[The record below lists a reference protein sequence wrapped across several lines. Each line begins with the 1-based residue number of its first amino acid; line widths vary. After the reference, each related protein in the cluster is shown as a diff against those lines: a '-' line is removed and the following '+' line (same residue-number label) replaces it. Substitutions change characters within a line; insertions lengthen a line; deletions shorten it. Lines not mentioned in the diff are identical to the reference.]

1 MTRYLLTA
9 VAAGCAAGLMFASL
23 LSGAML
29 SVLLAHLAPVPL
41 IVAALGWGPA
51 SALIGAATAG
61 TGIGLGL
68 GFTYCVVFLVSIGL
82 PAFWLGHLA
91 MLAQPGAAAAP
102 SGMNGSSPAPANAL
116 EWYPPGRLLI
126 WIAAIACLTMGGSLL
141 TLGGDYEAITTVLR
155 RGVSRVLMAFK
166 DAMPAADHERL
177 VDTIVLIAPSLATL
191 GSMLSLVFNL
201 WLSGRIV
208 RTSGLLRRPWPD
220 LHRIELPQTAFLALA
235 AALALSFAGGLPG
248 MLAQMA
254 SAVLLAAYTLVG
266 LAVLHF
272 FAQRFGSRWWLVGA
286 YASIVLLQ
294 WWPLLLVAIVG
305 LVDSII
311 GLRKRFGGALPPP
324 LST

>member
-1 MTRYLLTA
+1 MMRYVLTA

-41 IVAALGWGPA
+41 MVAALGWGPV

-68 GFTYCVVFLVSIGL
+68 GFTYCAVFLVSIGL

-91 MLAQPGAAAAP
+91 LLAKPAATQGAH
-102 SGMNGSSPAPANAL
+102 GMNGSSPAPADAL
-116 EWYPPGRLLI
+116 EWYPPGRLLL
-126 WIAAIACLTMGGSLL
+126 WIAAIACLTMAGSLL
-141 TLGGDYEAITTVLR
+141 TLGGDYETITTVLR
-155 RGVSRVLMAFK
+155 RGVSRILAAFK
-166 DAMPAADHERL
+166 DAMPPSEHERL

-220 LHRIELPQTAFLALA
+220 LHRVELPQTAFAALA

-272 FAQRFGSRWWLVGA
+272 FSQRFGGRWWLVGA
-286 YASIVLLQ
+286 YACIVLLQ
-294 WWPLLLVAIVG
+294 WWPLLLVAILG
-305 LVDSII
+305 LLDSVI
-311 GLRKRFGGALPPP
+311 GLRRRYGGALPPP